1 MDKVDLTP
9 STTERNAVMVAGPE
23 QGYTCKQSE
32 LQQPPGGQL
41 ALSQC
46 HLLTLVLKPQL
57 GSRVVLSHL
66 GSSLLPTNSPT
77 VPELFQLGL
86 RSHLVRHTVTCV
98 GALWD
103 P

>member
-1 MDKVDLTP
+1 MDKVDLTS
-9 STTERNAVMVAGPE
+9 STMERNAIMIEVPE
-23 QGYTCKQSE
+23 RGYTHKQSE

-66 GSSLLPTNSPT
+66 GSSLFPTNSPT
-77 VPELFQLGL
+77 VPELLL
-86 RSHLVRHTVTCV
+86 
-98 GALWD
+98 
-103 P
+103 